1 MPSALRR
8 VLLSCLLFTGGCQAI
23 LGIDDL
29 GTRPDG
35 GMPPTDGGTPL
46 ADGGPGQDA
55 PPPPDAAR
63 PEFSFAV
70 LTVNATIPLD
80 GTNVIDVEVQRRG
93 GFDGEIAVAAMSPP
107 SGLLIEP
114 ITIPAGQ
121 TLAQVPVGA
130 RAPLLL
136 GNTVSFD
143 LVATADALPA
153 RMAAVTNAEV
163 TGKPGAPDNS
173 FGVDAMG
180 YAAVSF
186 GSDDDGAF
194 FDLDVINNGDVLALG
209 WGTGGLGA
217 RRFALTRLR
226 ADGTRDPGFNGG
238 ALVRTDFESGSS
250 SENAQAY
257 AVGRQVDGRII
268 AMGGHSAGSS
278 LLPDIAL
285 ARYSITGAVGDV
297 EFGNYRNGK
306 SRIDLGGDEEVSS
319 GLVLPDS
326 KIMVVGQTSGH
337 MFIARATPTGELDTA
352 FHAPAGFHVPSLGDQ
367 SRAEAVIVD
376 ERGRLLVAGS
386 ALVGN
391 DWNMVVLRYTP
402 DGALDASFGDGGV
415 VRLGAPVILEQAAGV
430 ALRPGG
436 RIVVAGV
443 SNVNGNDDFQLRQ
456 LMENGAPDLG
466 FGDMGVSTPAMGPGN
481 DAAADML
488 LLPDGR
494 VVVVG
499 NTPGGPVV
507 VRYTRGGALDPYFGQ
522 GGILN
527 PYVGENG
534 AIHTI
539 EQYSN
544 SKVLI
549 AGGNSGGTPGPGTF
563 GIILRL
569 WM

>member
-1 MPSALRR
+1 MPSALWRA
-8 VLLSCLLFTGGCQAI
+8 LLSCSLITAGCQAI
-23 LGIDDL
+23 LGIEDL
-29 GTRPDG
+29 GSRPDG
-35 GMPPTDGGTPL
+35 GTGSVDARPGADARPTT
-46 ADGGPGQDA
+46 DA
-55 PPPPDAAR
+55 SPPDAAR

-93 GFDGEIAVAAMSPP
+93 GFDGDVAVAAMSPP
-107 SGLLIEP
+107 NGIQVDP

-121 TLAQVPVGA
+121 TVAQIPVGA

-136 GNTVSFD
+136 GNTISFD

-153 RMAAVTNAEV
+153 RTAAVTNAEI
-163 TGKPGAPDNS
+163 TGKPGSPDNS

-194 FDLDVINNGDVLALG
+194 FDLDVLNNGDVLALG

-217 RRFALTRLR
+217 RRFALMRLR
-226 ADGTRDPGFNGG
+226 ANGTPDPNFNGG
-238 ALVRTDFESGSS
+238 AMARTGFGTSSGD
-250 SENAQAY
+250 NAQAY
-257 AVGRQVDGRII
+257 AVGRQVDGRVI
-268 AMGGHSAGSS
+268 AMGGHSAGTS

-297 EFGNYRNGK
+297 EFGNFQSGK
-306 SRIDLGGDEEVSS
+306 SRIDLGGDEEVTA

-326 KIMVVGQTSGH
+326 RIVVVGQSSGQL
-337 MFIARATPTGELDTA
+337 FIARATPTGFIDTT
-352 FHAPAGFHVPSLGDQ
+352 FHAPAGYDIPIPGVQ
-367 SRAEAVIVD
+367 SGAEAVIVD
-376 ERGRLLVAGS
+376 DRGRLLVAGFVE
-386 ALVGN
+386 AMGN
-391 DWNMVVLRYTP
+391 RDMVVLRYTA
-402 DGALDASFGDGGV
+402 DGVLDTAFGDGGV
-415 VRLGAPVILEQAAGV
+415 VRLGAPVVLERAAGI
-430 ALRPGG
+430 ALRAGG
-436 RIVVAGV
+436 RIVVAGT
-443 SNVNGNDDFQLRQ
+443 SNANGNDDFQLRQ
-456 LMENGAPDLG
+456 LMENGAPDLA
-466 FGDMGVSTPAMGPGN
+466 FGDMGVSTPAMGPGS
-481 DAAADML
+481 DVAEDML

-499 NTPGGPVV
+499 NTAGGPVV
-507 VRYTRGGALDPYFGQ
+507 ARYTRGGALDAYFGQ
-522 GGILN
+522 DGVLN